1 MSACL
6 QCDFGAEIERH
17 LLLSG
22 SRGIEILPALR
33 NAPEQPPITPETL
46 AELDMLRLVNN
57 PQLRHDVNFD
67 RELFLRLDPDRAR
80 REEALKSADDYWK
93 ALEAEVFILE
103 LSRDARARF
112 DGTN

>member
-1 MSACL
+1 MSAYL
-6 QCDFGAEIERH
+6 QCDFDAEIERH

-22 SRGIEILPALR
+22 SRGIKLLAALR
-33 NAPEQPPITPETL
+33 DAPQQPPVTPDTL
-46 AELDMLRLVNN
+46 AKLDIRRLMNN

-67 RELFLRLDPDRAR
+67 CELFLRLDPDRAR